1 MTDSNSDS
9 DSDSPTLTR
18 RDALTALAAAGIA
31 GGAGYAVTRDT
42 DDAPGDDS
50 DENGDGAGSEPPD
63 QSLPDPTDEHHL
75 EILVAAAE
83 VLYPSEL
90 DGIEPFVG
98 EFVRRRATAQPDHA
112 EGIVDAV
119 TYLDDWTGSW
129 FDDAFA
135 ALDPGD
141 RESALD
147 QMGVREAGPD
157 PDGTDAERVRYFV
170 VNELLFA
177 LYASPTGGE
186 LVGIE
191 NPQGHPGGI
200 ESYQRGP
207 DR

>member
-1 MTDSNSDS
+1 MTDSNS

-18 RDALTALAAAGIA
+18 RDALTALAVAGIA
-31 GGAGYAVTRDT
+31 GGGAYAVSRDS
-42 DDAPGDDS
+42 DDAGGDDS
-50 DENGDGAGSEPPD
+50 DENGDGAGTEPPD
-63 QSLPDPTDEHHL
+63 QSLPDPIDEHHL
-75 EILVAAAE
+75 ERLVAAAE

-90 DGIEPFVG
+90 DGIEPFVA
-98 EFVRRRATAQPDHA
+98 EFVRGRATAQPDHA
-112 EGIVDAV
+112 EGIADAV
-119 TYLDDWTGSW
+119 TYLDDWTESW

-135 ALDPGD
+135 ALEPED

-147 QMGVREAGPD
+147 QMGVREADPD
-157 PDGTDAERVRYFV
+157 PDGSDPERVRYFV

-200 ESYQRGP
+200 ESYQRAP
-207 DR
+207 DK